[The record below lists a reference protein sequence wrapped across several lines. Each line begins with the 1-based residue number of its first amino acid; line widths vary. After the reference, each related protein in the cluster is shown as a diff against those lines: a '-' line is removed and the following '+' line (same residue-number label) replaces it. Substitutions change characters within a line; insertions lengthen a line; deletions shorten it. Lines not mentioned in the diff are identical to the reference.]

1 MTDDTTTTDTT
12 AVAIPR
18 IMGGA
23 NIGGGEAGC
32 FALVALVEN
41 ADAGSAWL
49 EQMTKQ
55 FQQANDAALMVMAD
69 AKARLAAR
77 EQAVT
82 LRETEAETIMI
93 GLQKQT
99 DLIRSIIS

>member
-1 MTDDTTTTDTT
+1 MTNPTPAVPATT
-12 AVAIPR
+12 VAIPR

-41 ADAGSAWL
+41 ANAGSAWL
-49 EQMTKQ
+49 AQMTKH
-55 FQQANDAALMVMAD
+55 FEQANEAALMALAD